1 MLLRCH
7 KPSDSAGNSSVGHM
21 SGEINTPA
29 ESEPGPSRQGTS
41 IHSDRPNKQPGGGD
55 GEITHDT
62 EIHLGIL
69 FDDKNKGDFIQ
80 LFSSVK
86 VCWTIQHSNCLSM
99 HCSFTPFLTR
109 RCWIAAWENQ
119 KSRRTLFA
127 STCAPRLRSR
137 LITQWALWDFI
148 LIRSCT
154 CVTIN
159 CKISTLRLL

>member
-86 VCWTIQHSNCLSM
+86 V
-99 HCSFTPFLTR
+99 
-109 RCWIAAWENQ
+109 
-119 KSRRTLFA
+119 
-127 STCAPRLRSR
+127 
-137 LITQWALWDFI
+137 
-148 LIRSCT
+148 
-154 CVTIN
+154 
-159 CKISTLRLL
+159 